1 MSDVEVLL
9 TVGKLD
15 ASLALLTTQ
24 DHHVIEFPTMLLPDN
39 VKAGSIVKL
48 SVCQNL
54 EEEKRQR
61 KFFWE
66 TQMKIL
72 EKYGTDKPKA
82 PVLKI
87 VNVTQTSCVL
97 AWDPLDLGSA
107 RLKSLILYRQGVRSM
122 VIPSPLKTLTTKI
135 SGLSVDTDY
144 EFQLKLSTTSGQ
156 YWSEKVKMHTHKM
169 TDMSGITVCL
179 GPLDPLQNVTG
190 EQIAQSLLKIG
201 ARSMQKHAAI
211 DTTHFVTNDVDNE
224 NDPELARAKNSN
236 IPIVRPEW
244 VRACETE
251 RRIVGVR
258 GFYLDADPS
267 ILKDYQFP
275 KASSVNAQEKD
286 VSEPNLPEPPTAEG
300 VTDTKQ
306 YEGETLESTK
316 EDTPEQMSVVDVKE
330 SELATHPQDEL
341 SKSTTEQEQAL
352 ETREDGLESK
362 QDAHDAA
369 HNKEEKQATEATEAT
384 EEVTETKDQ
393 NQASPN
399 EKQEQESEP
408 KSEIPEAVEDEKE
421 SSEAERQELV
431 TEVNGE
437 VAEAKEDPNDVANDV
452 KPEQDLETKDK
463 LPLAVDD
470 QSAADT
476 CVKGVSE
483 LMNDQEGLKETN
495 GEVPEAIEQT
505 KEALNAEEQDIV
517 KEQAPE
523 IPLKE
528 EEEHQPADKS
538 SKSLTELQE
547 IMKPQSEETDEPGLP
562 EVPEAAHVT
571 EKPTKEAVHDEYET
585 VERAEVKQTLDLPE
599 GNTDSKEKPLS
610 ETWEQSK
617 ESNDN
622 DVSSVNK
629 ESQASILTIAEK
641 TEDTTQSYTEES
653 ENPVIEKELPKIPDA
668 NGQSSTTIENKLEPT
683 ETTETAEVKSSDA
696 PDTPKLKTESEE
708 TTELTEETPEK
719 AESVE
724 PTAEKVENQEPNGE
738 PEEKAATPTPTP
750 SSGGGKKN
758 KNKNKKKN
766 KKK

>member
-275 KASSVNAQEKD
+275 KASSVKAEEKD
-286 VSEPNLPEPPTAEG
+286 VSESNLPEPPTTEG
-300 VTDTKQ
+300 VPDTKQ
-306 YEGETLESTK
+306 HEGETLESTK
-316 EDTPEQMSVVDVKE
+316 EDTPEQMNDFDVKE
-330 SELATHPQDEL
+330 SELATHPQDEV
-341 SKSTTEQEQAL
+341 SKSTAEQKQAL
-352 ETREDGLESK
+352 ETKENDLETK
-362 QDAHDAA
+362 QDAQNVAY
-369 HNKEEKQATEATEAT
+369 NKEEEQATEAT
-384 EEVTETKDQ
+384 EEVAEEKDQ
-393 NQASPN
+393 NEASPN
-399 EKQEQESEP
+399 EKQGQESEQ
-408 KSEIPEAVEDEKE
+408 KSDIPEAVEDKKRSPET
-421 SSEAERQELV
+421 ERQELV

-437 VAEAKEDPNDVANDV
+437 VAEAREDHNDVANDV
-452 KPEQDLETKDK
+452 KQEQDFETKDK
-463 LPLAVDD
+463 LPVTVDN
-470 QSAADT
+470 QKSAADSEE
-476 CVKGVSE
+476 GVSE
-483 LMNDQEGLKETN
+483 LVNDQEGLKETN
-495 GEVPEAIEQT
+495 GEVPGAIGQT
-505 KEALNAEEQDIV
+505 KEALNAQEQDIV
-517 KEQAPE
+517 EEQDPE

-528 EEEHQPADKS
+528 EEEHKPVQAPDES
-538 SKSLTELQE
+538 SKSLTESQE
-547 IMKPQSEETDEPGLP
+547 IQKPKSEETDEAGLP
-562 EVPEAAHVT
+562 EVPEVAHVT
-571 EKPTKEAVHDEYET
+571 ETPGEEVVHDEPGT
-585 VERAEVKQTLDLPE
+585 VERAETKQTLELPE
-599 GNTDSKEKPLS
+599 GNTDSKPES
-610 ETWEQSK
+610 ETLEQTK
-617 ESNDN
+617 ESNDDN
-622 DVSSVNK
+622 VSLVHK

-641 TEDTTQSYTEES
+641 TEETAQSNTEEP
-653 ENPVIEKELPKIPDA
+653 ENPGIEKELPKIPDL
-668 NGQSSTTIENKLEPT
+668 NGQSSTTIENELEPT
-683 ETTETAEVKSSDA
+683 KTTETAEIKSSDA

-719 AESVE
+719 AESIE

-738 PEEKAATPTPTP
+738 SEEKAATPTPTP
-750 SSGGGKKN
+750 SSGSGKKN

>member
-224 NDPELARAKNSN
+224 NDPELTRAKNSN

-275 KASSVNAQEKD
+275 KSSSAKAEEMD
-286 VSEPNLPEPPTAEG
+286 VSGSNVPDPSAAEG
-300 VTDTKQ
+300 MTDTKQ
-306 YEGETLESTK
+306 HEGETLESTK
-316 EDTPEQMSVVDVKE
+316 VDTPNEVDAKE
-330 SELATHPQDEL
+330 SGLATNPQDVV
-341 SKSTTEQEQAL
+341 SKSTAEQGQFL
-352 ETREDGLESK
+352 KTKEDGSESN
-362 QDAHDAA
+362 QDAKDVAY
-369 HNKEEKQATEATEAT
+369 NKEDGQATEATEEIT
-384 EEVTETKDQ
+384 EAKDQ
-393 NQASPN
+393 NEASPN
-399 EKQEQESEP
+399 EKHEQESER
-408 KSEIPEAVEDEKE
+408 KSVENKNEAPETE
-421 SSEAERQELV
+421 SKELV

-437 VAEAKEDPNDVANDV
+437 VAEARDQNDVANDV
-452 KPEQDLETKDK
+452 KQEQELETKDK
-463 LPLAVDD
+463 LTVAVDS
-470 QSAADT
+470 QKSAADSGE
-476 CVKGVSE
+476 GVSE
-483 LMNDQEGLKETN
+483 LVNDQERPEETN
-495 GEVPEAIEQT
+495 GGIPEAIEHT
-505 KEALNAEEQDIV
+505 KEALNAQEQDIV
-517 KEQAPE
+517 KEQAAE

-528 EEEHQPADKS
+528 EEEHKPVEAPDES
-538 SKSLTELQE
+538 SKSLTESQE
-547 IMKPQSEETDEPGLP
+547 ILKPKSEETDGAELP
-562 EVPEAAHVT
+562 EVPEAAHVIETT
-571 EKPTKEAVHDEYET
+571 EKEVVHEEPET
-585 VERAEVKQTLDLPE
+585 FERAETKQKLELSE
-599 GNTDSKEKPLS
+599 GNTDSKERPEP
-610 ETWEQSK
+610 ETLEQTK
-617 ESNDN
+617 VSNDD
-622 DVSSVNK
+622 DVLSVHK

-641 TEDTTQSYTEES
+641 TEESTQSNIEQSGY
-653 ENPVIEKELPKIPDA
+653 PAIEKELPKIPDV
-668 NGQSSTTIENKLEPT
+668 NGQSSTIIENKLEPIK
-683 ETTETAEVKSSDA
+683 TTETAEIKSSGI

-708 TTELTEETPEK
+708 TTELTEDTPEK
-719 AESVE
+719 ADLIE
-724 PTAEKVENQEPNGE
+724 PTTENAENQEPNGE
-738 PEEKAATPTPTP
+738 SEEKTATPTPTP
-750 SSGGGKKN
+750 TPTSSSGGGKKN
-758 KNKNKKKN
+758 KNKNKNKKKN